1 MCNEKAIKIL
11 EEQIM
16 IFEKLVEDDKG
27 RLVEKVCELF
37 EDDSFFDKGLA
48 GMVSKLFE
56 FSELLPL
63 IRSYEQTDCCLG
75 SLLIS
80 RSRILKLDKEKESEK
95 V

>member
-1 MCNEKAIKIL
+1 MCNENAIKIL
-11 EEQIM
+11 EDQIM

-27 RLVEKVCELF
+27 RIVEKVCELF
-37 EDDSFFDKGLA
+37 EDDSFFDKGLE

-56 FSELLPL
+56 FNELLPL
-63 IRSYEQTDCCLG
+63 VRSYEQTDCCLG

-80 RSRILKLDKEKESEK
+80 RTKILKSNKEEEK

>member
-1 MCNEKAIKIL
+1 MCNENAIKIL

-27 RLVEKVCELF
+27 RIVEKVCEIF
-37 EDDSFFDKGLA
+37 EDDSFFDKGLE

-63 IRSYEQTDCCLG
+63 VRSYEQTDCCLG

-80 RSRILKLDKEKESEK
+80 RTKILKSNKEEEK